1 MFSMD
6 RYSLS
11 VSATRVNRKFR
22 NISGSSCTS
31 IELFVARRSNYT
43 GRVLEFRPVE
53 RSPLHSESSLH
64 CDRQTYAC
72 SRVVPRGHDRYR
84 EIVQSLE
91 TESKLGN
98 FVHHLD
104 WNNATPQCIIRELHG
119 LRCTGKPNFA
129 SLDSILYYDNVVTQ
143 HSINNPPTY
152 IYDSINDFFD
162 PSF

>member
-1 MFSMD
+1 MIG
-6 RYSLS
+6 RR
-11 VSATRVNRKFR
+11 TRVA
-22 NISGSSCTS
+22 
-31 IELFVARRSNYT
+31 AR
-43 GRVLEFRPVE
+43 
-53 RSPLHSESSLH
+53 
-64 CDRQTYAC
+64 
-72 SRVVPRGHDRYR
+72 RVVPRGHDRYR

-143 HSINNPPTY
+143 HSINNPPVY
-152 IYDSINDFFD
+152 IYDSINDFLIPRFESV
-162 PSF
+162 SFLFFFLKFIASIDRN